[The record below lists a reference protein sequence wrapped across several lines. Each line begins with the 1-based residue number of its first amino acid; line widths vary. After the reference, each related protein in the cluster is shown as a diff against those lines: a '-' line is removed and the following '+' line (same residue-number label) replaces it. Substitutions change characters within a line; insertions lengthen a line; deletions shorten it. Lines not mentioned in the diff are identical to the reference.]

1 VFANLSLEFPAVIF
15 AKVDV
20 DVARDVARHL
30 SIRAMPTFILMK
42 EGSVFFQFEG
52 FSESTLREVL
62 AKSGARPVSPAAA
75 QDESEDDERSNLV

>member
-1 VFANLSLEFPAVIF
+1 
-15 AKVDV
+15 
-20 DVARDVARHL
+20 
-30 SIRAMPTFILMK
+30 MPTFILMK